1 MSLTVFNPDGV
12 EVLENS
18 AVIVAPAVADLDKPT
33 VAEYNAGTAIQCS
46 IKAFGI
52 STDVSYVS
60 SQYLCDKVA
69 KKRVGNREYNLE
81 PLTIKIG
88 DPQAETI
95 SAKFVED
102 SVVYLIHRPGL
113 KHTTPAAASQKA
125 QVIKARV
132 AAVDLVPIGVEE
144 GSVYELRVALAVE
157 GRNSG
162 LFVTIAS

>member
-18 AVIVAPAVADLDKPT
+18 AVIVAPAVADINEPT

-88 DPQAETI
+88 DPQSETI

-113 KHTTPAAASQKA
+113 KHTTPAASSQKA

-132 AAVDLVPIGVEE
+132 AAADLVPIGVEE